1 MKGKIILMKRALI
14 FIISVVFIIFAGCSK
29 DDGAL
34 TGKHTV
40 EIEME
45 GYDGAIVLELDAD
58 AAPIT
63 VENFIKLAESG
74 FYDGL
79 TFHRILPGIMMQ
91 GGDPLGT
98 GYGGSDETIKGEFQ
112 LNGVDNDLSHTR
124 GAISMARANDY
135 DSASSQFF
143 IVQNDY
149 PAWDGSYAVFGYVV
163 EGMEIVDAICSE
175 TPIQDENGSVAAEDQ
190 PVIKEVRVID

>member
-1 MKGKIILMKRALI
+1 MKRALI

-149 PAWDGSYAVFGYVV
+149 PAWDGSY
-163 EGMEIVDAICSE
+163 E
-175 TPIQDENGSVAAEDQ
+175 
-190 PVIKEVRVID
+190 